1 MTGIYLV
8 RSSVMKVNFPA
19 DSLPNINKN
28 MNWKKGVIFGVLIWI
43 LMFVIVSIFVGFKI
57 YGSTWMHIITAIIA
71 GAISYVF
78 AGKIKPNKAKLAL
91 SYGLAWVLI
100 GVILDAL
107 ITMRSNPAIF
117 SSRSLWLGYI
127 LVLLAPLLQ
136 VKKSQSPAAV

>member
-1 MTGIYLV
+1 
-8 RSSVMKVNFPA
+8 
-19 DSLPNINKN
+19 

-43 LMFVIVSIFVGFKI
+43 LMFVIVSIFTGFKI